1 MIRVQVEVHI
11 GSVTNWEAA
20 NQAGQNVAF
29 QARKDRTDQPIAI
42 VGGLIYR
49 ASDGLLDKKYC
60 VAANETASH
69 RDGTFD
75 IKEARLIGDLLK
87 EHFVD
92 AKLARTVKV
101 CVTVFSSPSNHD
113 FTYTEV
119 VTYQIDPFKWTPRSR
134 GVTTT
139 THKIPT
145 LGLED

>member
-92 AKLARTVKV
+92 AKTRPHRQGVRHRFLIA
-101 CVTVFSSPSNHD
+101 SNHD

-119 VTYQIDPFKWTPRSR
+119 VTYQIDPFKWTPRSH

-145 LGLED
+145 LRLED